1 MEKRLKTISQN
12 QRLNEWSIR
21 VAGCRNS
28 GQSVR
33 QWCEEN
39 GINEKTYYY
48 WQRKVF
54 EAAIQREP
62 CFAEIPMASARGVV
76 AGTLRVREVEADIYS
91 GADEATIVAIV
102 RILKS
107 C

>member
-1 MEKRLKTISQN
+1 MEKRLQTISQN
-12 QRLNEWSIR
+12 QRLNEWSTRI
-21 VAGCRNS
+21 AGCRDS

-33 QWCEEN
+33 QWCEES

-54 EAAIQREP
+54 QAAIKQEP
-62 CFAEIPMASARGVV
+62 CFAEIAMASARGVI
-76 AGTLRVREVEADIYS
+76 AGTLRFRDVEADIYS
-91 GADEATIVAIV
+91 GADEATISAIV